1 MSLYPHLSQHDH
13 RRCSYKEDIFCPS
26 FPCPHTECHD
36 TDWLDHSE
44 ERLANQAINEK
55 AWDLYYSLYGKTPSS
70 ILNYKSLYGKTPS
83 SILKDQLSVEEWAFY
98 EPKVERCRRLEGKWD
113 QIFEETKA
121 STARSLAQCMRE
133 QEEVLNDPALQDSPV
148 VIACKASIRTAKLE
162 GRTRLP
168 GKEFWFRDLR
178 LNE

>member
-13 RRCSYKEDIFCPS
+13 RRCSYKKDIFCPS
-26 FPCPHTECHD
+26 FPCPHTPCRD
-36 TDWLDHSE
+36 TDWLGHSE

-55 AWDLYYSLYGKTPSS
+55 AWDLYY
-70 ILNYKSLYGKTPS
+70 SLYGKTPS

-113 QIFEETKA
+113 QILEEIKA

-133 QEEVLNDPALQDSPV
+133 QEELLNDPALQDSPV
-148 VIACKASIRTAKLE
+148 IIACKASIRTAKLE